1 MADARELLSG
11 EMIEKIEACAKELGR
26 DPVEVVQEALRR
38 YMAQQRLQRLAERGE
53 KLARER
59 GIREE
64 DLPELVRQVRR
75 EDAPR
80 GQ

>member
-1 MADARELLSG
+1 MTDARELLSG
-11 EMIEKIEACAKELGR
+11 EMIEKIEACAKEQR
-26 DPVEVVQEALRR
+26 REPVEVLEEALGR
-38 YMAQQRLQRLAERGE
+38 YMAQQRLQRLADRGE

-75 EDAPR
+75 ENAER
-80 GQ
+80 GR